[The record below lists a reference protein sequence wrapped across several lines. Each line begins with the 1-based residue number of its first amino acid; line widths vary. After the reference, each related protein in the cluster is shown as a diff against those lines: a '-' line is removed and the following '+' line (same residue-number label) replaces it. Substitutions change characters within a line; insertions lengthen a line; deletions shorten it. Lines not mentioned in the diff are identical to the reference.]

1 MKILGNI
8 LVAFGLLFIGLGC
21 WEKIYL
27 YSIAPPTDNMI
38 IFMSNTADY
47 FWNLTNIT
55 IGFGMILFIVGIVM
69 ALKKSNL

>member
-8 LVAFGLLFIGLGC
+8 FVAFGLLFIGLGS

-27 YSIAPPTDNMI
+27 YSIAPTDNMI
-38 IFMSNTADY
+38 IFMSNTPDY

-55 IGFGMILFIVGIVM
+55 IGFGVIILIVGIII
-69 ALKKSNL
+69 ALKGVKK